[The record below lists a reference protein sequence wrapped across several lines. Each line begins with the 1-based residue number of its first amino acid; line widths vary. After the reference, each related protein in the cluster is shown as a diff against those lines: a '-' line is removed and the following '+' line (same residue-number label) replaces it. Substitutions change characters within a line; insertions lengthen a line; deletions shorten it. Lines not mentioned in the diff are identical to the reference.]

1 MVGSVCSTGLLQHH
15 SKALLPK
22 SSGRT
27 LCTICRIDAWVTR
40 QVDDKE
46 TIEVQHNDGTVK
58 NLKLADVRQMQN
70 KGNLQWVSPAEAVKQ
85 SLDGMLRYSFSTKIL
100 CSTSSAVCY
109 IKYLCI

>member
-1 MVGSVCSTGLLQHH
+1 MVGLVCSMACAASQQ
-15 SKALLPK
+15 SIVA
-22 SSGRT
+22 RII
-27 LCTICRIDAWVTR
+27 ICRIDARVTR
-40 QVDDKE
+40 QFDDKE

-58 NLKLADVRQMQN
+58 NFRLAEVQQMQN

-85 SLDGMLRYSFSTKIL
+85 SLDGMLRYSFLTKNF